1 MQWPWQRR
9 ARKMNRRAGSPVSEH
24 RALDER
30 CGLRTA
36 KPCGSGTRC
45 WCQVGGGVS
54 ALPGP
59 RNLQSA
65 DDGDKMNSSP
75 GRARNK
81 PLKPLR
87 RECRCDAGEP
97 VVTTVC
103 LLPLHT
109 GCGCI
114 GHPAFPA
121 PSVFWRDTARHS
133 PGRFAPRDRKI
144 VSAIERRPREAPH
157 PALACPSCG
166 TSYGLFF
173 GGLIFY
179 GAASSPT
186 VKSIILI
193 NQRLG
198 RRLGLWRA
206 V

>member
-1 MQWPWQRR
+1 VAAAAPGAQDE
-9 ARKMNRRAGSPVSEH
+9 RRAGSPVSEH

-30 CGLRTA
+30 RGLWTA

-59 RNLQSA
+59 ANLQSA
-65 DDGDKMNSSP
+65 DDGGKTNSSP

-109 GCGCI
+109 GRGCI

-121 PSVFWRDTARHS
+121 PSVFWRDTVRIHSGVSRRGNAKPYLDFDSVVAR
-133 PGRFAPRDRKI
+133 A
-144 VSAIERRPREAPH
+144 AT
-157 PALACPSCG
+157 CP
-166 TSYGLFF
+166 
-173 GGLIFY
+173 
-179 GAASSPT
+179 P
-186 VKSIILI
+186 
-193 NQRLG
+193 
-198 RRLGLWRA
+198 
-206 V
+206 